1 MIVRLERKKK
11 KHDCKDLSGI
21 VKKPLPGNLRGKC
34 GHTQWKYLKQK
45 YSAYRTSNI
54 EVFGKRK

>member
-1 MIVRLERKKK
+1 MIVKLERKKK

-34 GHTQWKYLKQK
+34 GHTQ
-45 YSAYRTSNI
+45 
-54 EVFGKRK
+54 